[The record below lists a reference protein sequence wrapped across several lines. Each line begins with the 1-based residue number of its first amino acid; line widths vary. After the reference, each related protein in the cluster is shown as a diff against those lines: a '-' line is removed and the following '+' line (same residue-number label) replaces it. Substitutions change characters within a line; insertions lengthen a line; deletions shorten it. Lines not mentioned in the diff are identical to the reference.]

1 MTGKKSRAAGLFAK
15 TLEDAGNTKPAYS
28 DFWLAGFEIAD
39 GRGCVTLDHRERIDA
54 KIGNTMGP
62 TAIKLVI
69 DRSANHTGV
78 FNKPPR
84 AGLRQH
90 IGLRAVNIGE
100 VLKNLPS
107 LKPALRAPQPRRK
120 RIKAQKI
127 DPLRAEIVRDQ
138 RREIIPVHENII
150 LKNEEL
156 AVVRPDE
163 PCPQRV
169 VARVGPELSGA
180 QPAPFGKIG
189 FGRII
194 LEIAIEARQRVKKGP

>member
-1 MTGKKSRAAGLFAK
+1 MTGKESRAAGLFAK

-28 DFWLAGFEIAD
+28 GFWLAGFEIAD
-39 GRGCVTLDHRERIDA
+39 GRGRVTLDHRERIDA
-54 KIGNTMGP
+54 KIGNTVGP

-78 FNKPPR
+78 FNKPPC

-107 LKPALRAPQPRRK
+107 LEHALRAPQPWRK

-127 DPLRAEIVRDQ
+127 DPLRAEIVRRQ
-138 RREIIPVHENII
+138 RREIIPVHEN
-150 LKNEEL
+150 
-156 AVVRPDE
+156 V
-163 PCPQRV
+163 
-169 VARVGPELSGA
+169 
-180 QPAPFGKIG
+180 
-189 FGRII
+189 I
-194 LEIAIEARQRVKKGP
+194 LENEDLAIV